1 MSAIASPRV
10 APSRTVTSV
19 LCGVMIDFTG
29 WSSSASKRRSRLVT
43 MPTTLPLLTTGKPE
57 ILYCCCSAIT
67 SRTVISGEMVIGSR
81 STPDSKRLTLAT
93 STACAWGVRFL
104 WMMPMPPSCAM
115 AMASRASVTVSM
127 AADTRGMFSSSL
139 RVRRVFRE
147 TSRGRTRE
155 WAGRRRT
162 SSKVSAFWITRMSD
176 SRKAALYCHPCFDL
190 SVDTS
195 MTKALL
201 CAVGIAF
208 AATALAQQYRWVDKD
223 GKVGYGD
230 TPPPGARKDS
240 GTTEL
245 SPEAAFRKRQ
255 QERQEKDEKSAKE
268 RADAEA
274 KRVNCEQSQ
283 GALRSLQSGQRIS
296 STNAAGE
303 RVFIDDQER
312 AKEIE
317 RTQRAVND
325 WCK

>member
-1 MSAIASPRV
+1 
-10 APSRTVTSV
+10 
-19 LCGVMIDFTG
+19 
-29 WSSSASKRRSRLVT
+29 
-43 MPTTLPLLTTGKPE
+43 
-57 ILYCCCSAIT
+57 
-67 SRTVISGEMVIGSR
+67 
-81 STPDSKRLTLAT
+81 
-93 STACAWGVRFL
+93 
-104 WMMPMPPSCAM
+104 
-115 AMASRASVTVSM
+115 
-127 AADTRGMFSSSL
+127 
-139 RVRRVFRE
+139 
-147 TSRGRTRE
+147 
-155 WAGRRRT
+155 
-162 SSKVSAFWITRMSD
+162 
-176 SRKAALYCHPCFDL
+176 
-190 SVDTS
+190 

-201 CAVGIAF
+201 CAVGLAF

-230 TPPPGARKDS
+230 TPPPGAQATPLRPPVSAPAAPPPAAAKRDS

-268 RADAEA
+268 RADAET

-303 RVFIDDQER
+303 RVFIDDEER

>member
-1 MSAIASPRV
+1 
-10 APSRTVTSV
+10 
-19 LCGVMIDFTG
+19 
-29 WSSSASKRRSRLVT
+29 
-43 MPTTLPLLTTGKPE
+43 
-57 ILYCCCSAIT
+57 
-67 SRTVISGEMVIGSR
+67 
-81 STPDSKRLTLAT
+81 
-93 STACAWGVRFL
+93 
-104 WMMPMPPSCAM
+104 
-115 AMASRASVTVSM
+115 
-127 AADTRGMFSSSL
+127 
-139 RVRRVFRE
+139 
-147 TSRGRTRE
+147 
-155 WAGRRRT
+155 
-162 SSKVSAFWITRMSD
+162 
-176 SRKAALYCHPCFDL
+176 
-190 SVDTS
+190 

-201 CAVGIAF
+201 CAVGLAF
-208 AATALAQQYRWVDKD
+208 AATALAQQYKWVDQD
-223 GKVGYGD
+223 GKVRYGD
-230 TPPPGARKDS
+230 TPPPGVQATPLRPPVSAPAAPAAPPPAARKDG

-283 GALRSLQSGQRIS
+283 ASLRTLQSGQRIS